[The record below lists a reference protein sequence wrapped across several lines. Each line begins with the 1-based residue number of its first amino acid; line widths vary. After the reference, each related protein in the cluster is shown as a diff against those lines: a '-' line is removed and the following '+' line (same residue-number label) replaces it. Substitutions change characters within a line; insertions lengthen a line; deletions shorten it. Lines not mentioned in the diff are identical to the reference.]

1 MHGKAEANVNRAA
14 VDGPVRRCS
23 EEKTVKSIDAELLG
37 LACLLVVSLGL
48 GAGLGIAAIF
58 DVDA

>member
-1 MHGKAEANVNRAA
+1 MARFEDVVKKPA
-14 VDGPVRRCS
+14 
-23 EEKTVKSIDAELLG
+23 KSIDAELLG
-37 LACLLVVSLGL
+37 LACLLVVTLGL

>member
-1 MHGKAEANVNRAA
+1 MHGNAEKNVNRAVMA
-14 VDGPVRRCS
+14 RFRCS
-23 EEKTVKSIDAELLG
+23 EAKPVKSLDAELLG
-37 LACLLVVSLGL
+37 LASLLVVTLGF